1 MTTQIEFNSRAYWI
15 IFYSFRWEMNKS
27 LNNLS
32 VLLRQA
38 NIPIPIHRQ
47 QWVHNVYLT
56 ILNPSSHTRVEARV
70 MGRRSSMD
78 LLPADWGPGSPPCGR
93 RCRGWPCYR
102 AAPRSGPAGSLKC
115 LLKDQSFHSRDSFL
129 MPNASRWIRFLR
141 WISNLP
147 EETKSGETRD
157 VNYLLS

>member
-1 MTTQIEFNSRAYWI
+1 
-15 IFYSFRWEMNKS
+15 MNKS

-56 ILNPSSHTRVEARV
+56 ILNPSSHTRVEDRV

-78 LLPADWGPGSPPCGR
+78 LLPAD
-93 RCRGWPCYR
+93 
-102 AAPRSGPAGSLKC
+102 
-115 LLKDQSFHSRDSFL
+115 
-129 MPNASRWIRFLR
+129 
-141 WISNLP
+141 
-147 EETKSGETRD
+147 
-157 VNYLLS
+157 